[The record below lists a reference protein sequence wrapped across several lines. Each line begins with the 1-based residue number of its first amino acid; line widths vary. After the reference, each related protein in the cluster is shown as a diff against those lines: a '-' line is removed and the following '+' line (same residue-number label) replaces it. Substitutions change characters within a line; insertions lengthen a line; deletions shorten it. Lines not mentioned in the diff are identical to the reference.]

1 MEQNNPILCPYCGA
15 EMRCIGPWEKYE
27 PDMGGRVWL
36 CRYKCPTCGSIA
48 PEHSAPTCGEAK
60 SAAYAAAQRRYVPP
74 IKPMTWNEL
83 KERKDDSVW
92 VETKET
98 EEDECAAALVTYV
111 ESEYVHFRDIYRYFY
126 MTREEMGKV
135 WRCWLRRPTDEER
148 MAAAWEVE

>member
-1 MEQNNPILCPYCGA
+1 MGQTNPTLCPYCGA
-15 EMRCIGPWEKYE
+15 EMYARTAFSGGIYSTWYE
-27 PDMGGRVWL
+27 CLDCDASSPMYRAPDQKDAIYGGAEL
-36 CRYKCPTCGSIA
+36 
-48 PEHSAPTCGEAK
+48 
-60 SAAYAAAQRRYVPP
+60 AQRRYVPP
-74 IKPMTWNEL
+74 IKLLTWNEL

-135 WRCWLRRPTDEER
+135 WRCWPRRPTDEER